1 MKPNFGFFVIA
12 LCVGLLPE
20 YGAFAKSEHCDYGEF
35 FMTKNCSNCPAGC
48 YCPYISG
55 NRMQLDIEDEISSSQ
70 LADWCAHKINQCDKP
85 KKSNK
90 YYNEYQ
96 ECGRN
101 DKAQV
106 FRCPE
111 QFPNSAGG
119 STSIEQC
126 YTVAGPKKLYYKKI
140 TCVSG
145 EYLPINSDTCVPCKT
160 GTSDYCPGLKDVY
173 PSITIDQ
180 GIKTCTSGQHANGT
194 HTTCENASDGK
205 IKCVAGTYLPAN
217 AEECAACPDG
227 FVCRGNAYSK
237 QPIDQGNEECPNGT
251 VPNRT
256 KTECETDPDNISV
269 PRGYYLPANY
279 TTPQPCENLN
289 RKQFCPGGTFA
300 KSSLKQGIIDCPL
313 NSNAN
318 ENHTGCKLQLTM
330 DQMKYGVATTKT
342 QLGEC
347 WTKTDPEDYRY
358 CIYGTRF

>member
-20 YGAFAKSEHCDYGEF
+20 YGAFAKKCDNGSFLFSGQCY
-35 FMTKNCSNCPAGC
+35 TCDSGC
-48 YCPYISG
+48 YCPYPG
-55 NRMQLDIEDEISSSQ
+55 NVDRDKLDPKNDIKNEVLEK
-70 LADWCAHKINQCDKP
+70 WCARQGSCSHTDK
-85 KKSNK
+85 SHDQNK
-90 YYNEYQ
+90 YGYQ
-96 ECGRN
+96 ECGKNNEAR
-101 DKAQV
+101 V

-194 HTTCENASDGK
+194 HTSCENASDGQ

-227 FVCRGNAYSK
+227 FVCRGNGSYSK

-269 PRGYYLPANY
+269 PRGYYLPANH